1 MRTAR
6 VVLAAVLLVPP
17 SGAFPGAQEPGSA
30 LGKGQGKG
38 RTREAVHGPGKPR
51 LPHAQGASVLKA
63 DIGEDKGPRAS
74 DSSPEL
80 QRPASPGR

>member
-6 VVLAAVLLVPP
+6 LILAAVLLVLP
-17 SGAFPGAQEPGSA
+17 SGAFPGPQEPGPT
-30 LGKGQGKG
+30 LGEGQGRS

-74 DSSPEL
+74 DPSPEPK
-80 QRPASPGR
+80 RPALPGR